1 MIVNKDLSELDS
13 MSLPIYILGSNGF
26 IGSNLLR
33 RLQSRMLGC
42 EVRGLGINDIDLT
55 LESAVKQLVAL
66 LPKSAR
72 LVILS
77 GVKRQLGDSFGSFEK
92 NTQIATTL
100 SRVIERSKPEKVI
113 FFSSAAVYGEE
124 THNLAI
130 AEQTPVNPITCY
142 GISKF
147 ASERVLSIAA
157 KNAGSSIVMLRPPVI
172 YGPFDASNSY
182 GPVAFCRSA
191 KKGNAIEL
199 WGDGSELR
207 EFVYVDDCC
216 RIVESLLG
224 SKFSGVL
231 NLACGKSHSFRDI
244 IDCIAQLNGKNLDVI
259 EKPRSKEMVDN
270 RFDSALLN
278 AINTNFQWTDLQSG
292 INQTWQDV
300 TL

>member
-1 MIVNKDLSELDS
+1 
-13 MSLPIYILGSNGF
+13 MSSPVYILGSNGF
-26 IGSNLLR
+26 IGSHLLR
-33 RLQSRMLGC
+33 HLHSRILGC

-55 LESAVKQLVAL
+55 LESAAKQLVAL
-66 LPKSAR
+66 LPESAR
-72 LVILS
+72 LVVLS

-92 NTQIATTL
+92 NIQIATTL
-100 SRVIERSKPEKVI
+100 SRVIEGSKPEKVI

-130 AEQTPVNPITCY
+130 TEQTPVNPITCY

-147 ASERVLSIAA
+147 ASERILSIAA
-157 KNAGSSIVMLRPPVI
+157 KNAGSSIVLLRPPVI
-172 YGPFDASNSY
+172 YGPLDASNSY

-207 EFVYVDDCC
+207 EFVYVGDCC
-216 RIVESLLG
+216 RMVENLLG
-224 SKFSGVL
+224 SKFTGVL
-231 NLACGKSHSFRDI
+231 NLACGKSHSFREI
-244 IDCIAQLNGKNLDVI
+244 IDCIGEISGRVPNMV
-259 EKPRSKEMVDN
+259 EKARSKEKVDN
-270 RFDSALLN
+270 RFDSSLMN
-278 AINTNFQWTDLQSG
+278 AIDPNFQWTDLQSG

>member
-1 MIVNKDLSELDS
+1 M
-13 MSLPIYILGSNGF
+13 F
-26 IGSNLLR
+26 
-33 RLQSRMLGC
+33 GC
-42 EVRGLGINDIDLT
+42 EVRGLGINDIDLS
-55 LESAVKQLVAL
+55 LESSVQQLVAL

-72 LVILS
+72 LVMLS

-92 NTQIATTL
+92 NIQIATTL

-244 IDCIAQLNGKNLDVI
+244 IDCIAQISGRNLNVI
-259 EKPRSKEMVDN
+259 EKARSKEKVDN
-270 RFDSALLN
+270 RFDSSLMN
-278 AINTNFQWTDLQSG
+278 AINPIFQWTDLQSG

>member
-1 MIVNKDLSELDS
+1 
-13 MSLPIYILGSNGF
+13 MSSPVYILGSNGF
-26 IGSNLLR
+26 IGSHLLR
-33 RLQSRMLGC
+33 HLQSSMLGC
-42 EVRGLGINDIDLT
+42 EVKGMGINDIDLT
-55 LESAVKQLVAL
+55 LKSAAQQLVAL

-77 GVKRQLGDSFGSFEK
+77 GVKRQFGDSFGSFEI
-92 NTQIATTL
+92 NIQIATTL
-100 SRVIERSKPEKVI
+100 SRAIEQSKPEKVI

-130 AEQTPVNPITCY
+130 TEQTQVNPITCY

-147 ASERVLSIAA
+147 ASERILAIAA

-172 YGPFDASNSY
+172 YGPLDASNSY

-191 KKGNAIEL
+191 KKGNTIEL

-216 RIVESLLG
+216 RIVKNLLC

-244 IDCIAQLNGKNLDVI
+244 IDCIAQISGRNLNLV
-259 EKPRSKEMVDN
+259 EKARSKEKVDN
-270 RFDSALLN
+270 CFDSSLMN
-278 AINTNFQWTDLQSG
+278 AINPNFQWTDLQSG